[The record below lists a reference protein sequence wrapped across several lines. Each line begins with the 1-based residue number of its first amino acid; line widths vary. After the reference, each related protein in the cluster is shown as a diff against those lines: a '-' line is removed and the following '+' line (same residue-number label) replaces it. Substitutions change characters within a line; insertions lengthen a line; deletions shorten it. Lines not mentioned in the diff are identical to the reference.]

1 MPIHTVA
8 DAPPAAAGLD
18 PVLREPLPALV
29 MGERA
34 EIHREHEWPGSL
46 FFILSYVAA
55 VGMGAGALGGAAFG
69 VFSGK
74 LWMVGMAVGLGVG
87 AVVQWRLAKEVEHF
101 SRWGWYGAMVE
112 LAGAAAA
119 NVWGMAHGNVVGGM
133 MGVGIDLAWMRY
145 FWEYRAQFDID
156 IDG

>member
-8 DAPPAAAGLD
+8 ETPPVAVLD
-18 PVLREPLPALV
+18 SGIREPLPALF
-29 MGERA
+29 MGDRE
-34 EIHREHEWPGSL
+34 EIRREHEWPGSL
-46 FFILSYVAA
+46 FYRLSYLLAMA
-55 VGMGAGALGGAAFG
+55 MGAGAVGGVGFG

-87 AVVQWRLAKEVEHF
+87 AAVQWRLAKEVQHF

-119 NVWGMAHGNVVGGM
+119 KAWSMAHGNVVGGA
-133 MGVGIDLAWMRY
+133 MGLGIDLLWMSY
-145 FWEYRAQFDID
+145 FWENRRQFDVD
-156 IDG
+156 FDG